1 MYNTSVSSDDAPF
14 TNGRVNISM
23 ILEYN
28 VAIDDCAQLDLPSL
42 IDTALDS
49 LRTFFA
55 EVAMERYNTTS
66 SFCTEGCNNLIASV
80 NYQCRNRVKRAL
92 EHTIAVTFMFAN
104 SR

>member
-1 MYNTSVSSDDAPF
+1 MYEISVSSDKESF
-14 TNGRVNISM
+14 TNDVTHISVVLVYNI
-23 ILEYN
+23 
-28 VAIDDCAQLDLPSL
+28 AIDNCGGPIVASL
-42 IDTALDS
+42 VKIALDS

-66 SFCTEGCNNLIASV
+66 SYCTEGCNNLIASV

>member
-1 MYNTSVSSDDAPF
+1 
-14 TNGRVNISM
+14 M